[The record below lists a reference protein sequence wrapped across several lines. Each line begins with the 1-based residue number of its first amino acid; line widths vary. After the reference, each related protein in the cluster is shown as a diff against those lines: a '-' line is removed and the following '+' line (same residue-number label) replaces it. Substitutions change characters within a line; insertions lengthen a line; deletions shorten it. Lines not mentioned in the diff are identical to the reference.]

1 MKIEAAQRAASISI
15 NNIDGNLHA
24 GTLGI
29 GADDSPDLLCD
40 ATLTADDFAGIC
52 LSYAYFDE
60 HRTHFGVGRFDAY
73 RIGVVNQRHNQGFDQ
88 TRNIF
93 AGFRHH

>member
-40 ATLTADDFAGIC
+40 ATLTADDLAHVVGGDTQLQRQLLIAM
-52 LSYAYFDE
+52 LRPPDQ
-60 HRTHFGVGRFDAY
+60 RTSTFFSRALTVSVG
-73 RIGVVNQRHNQGFDQ
+73 
-88 TRNIF
+88 
-93 AGFRHH
+93 